1 MDIIALIVVALMGYI
16 QSIVLCGF
24 ALVIYSFLLR
34 FSYRT
39 RLITPIALTAL
50 TFGSIVIIIYGIK
63 GFVEL
68 TNAPF
73 HPLILVA
80 GMLLHF
86 LKGLPMILAV
96 LTPIPFIEKFT
107 TVKQRYAI
115 VVAYSLTIL
124 PVVLAYKSLGLFTGG
139 DWMRLL
145 PEGFYFDIADLYLIT
160 LLPSVPFYVG
170 AIILLELWRRLHE
183 GR

>member
-1 MDIIALIVVALMGYI
+1 MDVTALIVIALTGYAP
-16 QSIVLCGF
+16 SIVLCGF

-39 RLITPIALTAL
+39 RLIIPIALTAF
-50 TFGSIVIIIYGIK
+50 TFGLIVILIYGIK

-86 LKGLPMILAV
+86 LKGLPMVLAV

-107 TVKQRYAI
+107 TFKQRYAI
-115 VVAYSLTIL
+115 VIAYSLTIL
-124 PVVLAYKSLGLFTGG
+124 PREIVEKVS
-139 DWMRLL
+139 
-145 PEGFYFDIADLYLIT
+145 
-160 LLPSVPFYVG
+160 
-170 AIILLELWRRLHE
+170 
-183 GR
+183 

>member
-1 MDIIALIVVALMGYI
+1 MDVTTLIVIALTGYAP
-16 QSIVLCGF
+16 SIVLCGF

-34 FSYRT
+34 FSYRV
-39 RLITPIALTAL
+39 RLIAPIALTAL
-50 TFGSIVIIIYGIK
+50 TFGSIIILAYGIK

-73 HPLILVA
+73 HSLVLVMA
-80 GMLLHF
+80 ILLHF
-86 LKGLPMILAV
+86 LKGLPMVLAV

-115 VVAYSLTIL
+115 TVAYSLTIL
-124 PVVLAYKSLGLFTGG
+124 PFVLAYKFLGLFTGE

-145 PEGFYFDIADLYLIT
+145 PEGFYFDIADLYLII

-170 AIILLELWRRLHE
+170 SILFLEAWKRLH
-183 GR
+183 G

>member
-1 MDIIALIVVALMGYI
+1 M
-16 QSIVLCGF
+16 LCGF

-34 FSYRT
+34 FSYGT
-39 RLITPIALTAL
+39 RLIAPIALTAF
-50 TFGSIVIIIYGIK
+50 TFGSIVILIYGIK

-86 LKGLPMILAV
+86 LKGLPMVLAI

-115 VVAYSLTIL
+115 AVAYSLTIL
-124 PVVLAYKSLGLFTGG
+124 PIILAYKSLGLFTGE

-160 LLPSVPFYVG
+160 LLPSIPFYAG
-170 AIILLELWRRLHE
+170 AILLLDVWRRLH
-183 GR
+183 GKR